1 MRDKNELAFGLSL
14 MIVGLTSIILNVT
27 NLVGINLPDIIRRAV
42 GLISLVAVVILV
54 FNLVKIVKKR
64 KENV

>member
-27 NLVGINLPDIIRRAV
+27 NLVGINLPDIIIRAV

-54 FNLVKIVKKR
+54 FNLVKILKKR

>member
-1 MRDKNELAFGLSL
+1 MRDKNELAVGLSL

-27 NLVGINLPDIIRRAV
+27 NLVGINLPDIITRAV
-42 GLISLVAVVILV
+42 GLISLVAAVILV